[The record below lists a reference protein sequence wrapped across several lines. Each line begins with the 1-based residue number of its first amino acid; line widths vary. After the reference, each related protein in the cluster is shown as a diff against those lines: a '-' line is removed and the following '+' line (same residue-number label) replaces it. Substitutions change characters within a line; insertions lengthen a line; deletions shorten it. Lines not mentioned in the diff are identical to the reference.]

1 MIQQVVCYISELPN
15 VECFSFCV
23 NTILADVA
31 LREEESHD
39 TVSLYT
45 LTVQYY
51 SISSTALK

>member
-1 MIQQVVCYISELPN
+1 MIQHVVCYNSELPN

-39 TVSLYT
+39 TVSLFDS
-45 LTVQYY
+45 TVLQY
-51 SISSTALK
+51 